1 MIPKYRVWD
10 EYTGRIH
17 DVVGFD
23 FIETEVHYENYVEA
37 EALIHARDF
46 KDVELMQ
53 STGLKDKNNNE
64 IYAGDI
70 VEFEDEVLE
79 MSDDESAVETI
90 NRAVISIDVV
100 KSIQLKDFMFES
112 SVSESDYF
120 EFLDKKSFLMYDC
133 EVKGN
138 IFESSHLLEVTE

>member
-1 MIPKYRVWD
+1 MMPKYRVWD

-23 FIETEVHYENYVEA
+23 FIENEVHYENYAEA

-70 VEFEDEVLE
+70 VEFKDGVL
-79 MSDDESAVETI
+79 MIAGDDESLVDTI
-90 NRAVISIDVV
+90 NRAVISIDIVNG
-100 KSIQLKDFMFES
+100 IQLKDFMFEGAL
-112 SVSESDYF
+112 SEND
-120 EFLDKKSFLMYDC
+120 
-133 EVKGN
+133 
-138 IFESSHLLEVTE
+138 

>member
-23 FIETEVHYENYVEA
+23 FIENEVHYENYAEA

-53 STGLKDKNNNE
+53 STGLKDVYGKE
-64 IYAGDI
+64 IYDSDI
-70 VEFEDEVLE
+70 AEFKYPHDKRFKEIGIITHSAEKACFVIKMIRDTIQEFELYRGVANSYLK
-79 MSDDESAVETI
+79 
-90 NRAVISIDVV
+90 VI
-100 KSIQLKDFMFES
+100 
-112 SVSESDYF
+112 
-120 EFLDKKSFLMYDC
+120 
-133 EVKGN
+133 GN
-138 IFESSHLLEVTE
+138 KFNNPELLEVVE

>member
-23 FIETEVHYENYVEA
+23 FIESEVHYENYAEA

-53 STGLKDKNNNE
+53 
-64 IYAGDI
+64 
-70 VEFEDEVLE
+70 
-79 MSDDESAVETI
+79 
-90 NRAVISIDVV
+90 
-100 KSIQLKDFMFES
+100 
-112 SVSESDYF
+112 
-120 EFLDKKSFLMYDC
+120 
-133 EVKGN
+133 
-138 IFESSHLLEVTE
+138 

>member
-23 FIETEVHYENYVEA
+23 FIENEVHYENYAEA

-53 STGLKDKNNNE
+53 STGLKDVHGVE
-64 IYAGDI
+64 IYEGDI
-70 VEFEDEVLE
+70 VQDCYSREVSFIEFKEGAFYITFSNVTELLSE
-79 MSDDESAVETI
+79 NDDIIEIV
-90 NRAVISIDVV
+90 
-100 KSIQLKDFMFES
+100 
-112 SVSESDYF
+112 
-120 EFLDKKSFLMYDC
+120 
-133 EVKGN
+133 GN
-138 IFESSHLLEVTE
+138 IFENEMLLEVMR

>member
-23 FIETEVHYENYVEA
+23 FIENEVHYENYAEA

-53 STGLKDKNNNE
+53 STGLKDVYGKE
-64 IYAGDI
+64 IYDGDI
-70 VEFEDEVLE
+70 AEFKYPHDKRFKEIGIITHSAEKACFVIKMIRDTIQEFELYRGVANSYLK
-79 MSDDESAVETI
+79 
-90 NRAVISIDVV
+90 VI
-100 KSIQLKDFMFES
+100 
-112 SVSESDYF
+112 
-120 EFLDKKSFLMYDC
+120 
-133 EVKGN
+133 GN
-138 IFESSHLLEVTE
+138 KFNNPELLEVVE